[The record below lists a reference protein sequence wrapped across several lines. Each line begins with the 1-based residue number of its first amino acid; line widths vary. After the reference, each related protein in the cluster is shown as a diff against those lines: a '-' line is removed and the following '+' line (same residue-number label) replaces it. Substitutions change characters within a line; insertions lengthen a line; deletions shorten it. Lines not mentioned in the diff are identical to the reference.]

1 MAFKQTND
9 MSAKIDDKAT
19 DGLLGVV
26 DSLSYRVM
34 ELERHFHSRERWFGI
49 SADQSGTDWALAGTL
64 APFVVTSGDN
74 TWGAAAKI
82 LGTSDTPAI
91 AGSVKY
97 DPHRFLVT
105 TVSVATIW
113 KLQFIYGT
121 GSAADAITADQY
133 TDVYT
138 GYDSANPTTL
148 PRVPVDLHL
157 DRLVCAADQ
166 LWCRGWNATNSA
178 TISIF
183 VGIHE
188 YEG

>member
-9 MSAKIDDKAT
+9 MASLIDDKAT
-19 DGLLGVV
+19 LGLAGTSN
-26 DSLSYRVM
+26 SLAYRVM
-34 ELERHFHSRERWFGI
+34 ELERHFHCRERWFGI
-49 SADQSGTDWALAGTL
+49 SADQSGTDWALADTL
-64 APFVVTSGDN
+64 APFVITSGNN

-91 AGSVKY
+91 DGNVKY
-97 DPHRFLVT
+97 DPHRFLIT
-105 TVSVATIW
+105 TVSVDTIW

-121 GSAADAITADQY
+121 GTAADAVTAGQF
-133 TDVYT
+133 TSIYT

-148 PRVPVDLHL
+148 PRVPVDIHIP
-157 DRLVCAADQ
+157 RLVCAADQ
-166 LWCRGWNATNSA
+166 LWCRGWNATNSS